1 MLPHEIISCSFLRQS
16 IPTVFKVPDRNR
28 GALPLVLGSATLR
41 GSGLGNEITLLP
53 RTKRGAAEGSHLTSL
68 WHKMYLIIPAAPLL
82 ASAVAGLAGRY
93 VGPTGASLITTSCLY
108 FSLFLSCICFY
119 EVGLC
124 GSPCHIHA
132 LE

>member
-28 GALPLVLGSATLR
+28 GALPLVLPCG
-41 GSGLGNEITLLP
+41 GLVKIFDLT
-53 RTKRGAAEGSHLTSL
+53 AEGSHLTSL

>member
-1 MLPHEIISCSFLRQS
+1 MTQ
-16 IPTVFKVPDRNR
+16 
-28 GALPLVLGSATLR
+28 ALNNS
-41 GSGLGNEITLLP
+41 
-53 RTKRGAAEGSHLTSL
+53 TKAKKKKKKKK
-68 WHKMYLIIPAAPLL
+68 KMYLIIPAAPLL